1 MNLSKTI
8 LTGGL
13 GRVGSS
19 IFDDVLCRNN
29 NLKNYHEI
37 VLHPTET
44 PEDRTSWLP
53 EGGREG
59 SIELLSKL
67 DNWCLTIWIEE
78 RFDFPHL
85 EEFARL
91 QPTLVINMYRENMF
105 EQFVSWRIAEKHRMW
120 NDVKKFNY
128 TPVTIEQEELDY
140 FLRSKQKAKTI
151 ISELRKL
158 YHVIDISYEQ
168 IVQHNV
174 PKSLNISDW
183 TFNLAKQT
191 TFEEKRN
198 LVINYN
204 ELEKMWIESV
214 PKYDI

>member
-85 EEFARL
+85 KEFARL

-105 EQFVSWRIAEKHRMW
+105 EQFVSWRISEKHRMW

-151 ISELRKL
+151 INELRKL